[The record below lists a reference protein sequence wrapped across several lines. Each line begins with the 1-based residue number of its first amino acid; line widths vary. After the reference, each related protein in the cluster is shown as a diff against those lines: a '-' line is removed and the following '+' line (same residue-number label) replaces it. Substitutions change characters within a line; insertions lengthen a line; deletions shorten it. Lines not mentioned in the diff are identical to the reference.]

1 MEHENNDQLVQLKEI
16 PRTLRPRPPVSKE
29 RQSELSDEL
38 RQARNSWYGIWYRCL
53 KLSSN
58 YKHCCANGGKGRL
71 KHMYGDFGDVV
82 DKSFQQWW
90 QHTGRYLFAE
100 RKAIPQVQSY
110 THRRDLEEITNL
122 RDKVVIEIPLTIR
135 KSTVVR
141 QINKILK
148 DAYEGRDVVPRE
160 QSTARRKLAKS
171 KLRKETVSKML
182 DLYELRE
189 RHPKL
194 TLWQLGERAGI
205 ELDLLARSTHGEQ
218 MTLQQE
224 RIRMGIS
231 VSRYLKQAR
240 NLIWNASEGVFPSI
254 TPVET
259 QVGEL

>member
-1 MEHENNDQLVQLKEI
+1 MGMEKENEPKHVQLKEI
-16 PRTLRPRPPVSKE
+16 PRTLRPRAPISRE

-38 RQARNSWYGIWYRCL
+38 RQARTSWYGLWYRCL
-53 KLSSN
+53 RLSDE
-58 YKHCCANGGKGRL
+58 YQHCCSNDGKGRL
-71 KHMYGDFGDVV
+71 KPMYGDFGDVV
-82 DKSFQQWW
+82 DMRFEQWW
-90 QHTGRYLFAE
+90 QRTGRYLFAE
-100 RKAIPQVQSY
+100 RKAIPKVQSF

-182 DLYELRE
+182 DLYELRARKPE
-189 RHPKL
+189 L
-194 TLWQLGERAGI
+194 TLWQLGEKAGI
-205 ELDLLARSTHGEQ
+205 ELDLMARTTDGLQ

-224 RIRMGIS
+224 RIRMGIA

-240 NLIWNASEGVFPSI
+240 NLIWNATEGVFPSI
-254 TPVET
+254 KPIA
-259 QVGEL
+259 Q